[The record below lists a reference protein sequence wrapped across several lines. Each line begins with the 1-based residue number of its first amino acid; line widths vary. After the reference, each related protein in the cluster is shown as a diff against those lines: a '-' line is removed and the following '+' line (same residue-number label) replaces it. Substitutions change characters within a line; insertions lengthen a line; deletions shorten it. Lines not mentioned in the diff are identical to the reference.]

1 MGRFKKINKSKEQ
14 WKSIL
19 SEESYLVTRESAT
32 ERPFTGKYWNFDK
45 DGTYH
50 CICCATPLFKSDT
63 KFDAGCGWPSFF
75 LPVDN
80 QSIKEIEDNSFG
92 MSRIEVKCTNCDA
105 HLGHVFN
112 DGPDPSGLRYC
123 INSVSLDF
131 ED

>member
-80 QSIKEIEDNSFG
+80 QSVKEIEDNSFG

-112 DGPDPSGLRYC
+112 DGPEPYGLRYC
-123 INSVSLDF
+123 INSVSIDF